1 MCCHDLGDAD
11 PWCGG
16 GPQAVTNPENTL
28 YAVKRLIGRKFTDKE
43 VQSVKKLVPYKI
55 IKADNSEDAWVEAG
69 GKRLSPS
76 QVGQAG
82 RQPAMAGDHARSLKP
97 RGGTV
102 VSRGAARR
110 PC

>member
-1 MCCHDLGDAD
+1 MWAKGWSERPSVLILVGDAD

-76 QVGQAG
+76 QVGPAG
-82 RQPAMAGDHARSLKP
+82 SLSWLA
-97 RGGTV
+97 TTHNY
-102 VSRGAARR
+102 
-110 PC
+110 